1 MVDHPPKS
9 EIGGWREQVIHPRIF
24 ILIFVLSLG
33 GCKFSS
39 DPRSQKKGDE
49 PSEPIT
55 LTADQ
60 ESRIQKMCHDLDRS
74 ISNYRW
80 GIKTCDG
87 IQWKTE
93 MDSVENRPLI
103 WTEFGNPYSANKTL
117 ILSMVH
123 PDEITPLY
131 LGFQL
136 THWLKDREKEFKDIH
151 VIVAPFINPDGH
163 FRRPPIRMNAR
174 GVDVNR
180 NFPTKDWDTHAL
192 KIWKGQL
199 NSNKRRFPG
208 LKAASEP
215 ETEFQR
221 KLIKRFSPKKILS
234 IHAPLN
240 ITDYDGPSNLTLDKF
255 PKEYVQECV
264 RLRNRLRATSTGF
277 FPGSLGNYSGQEMG
291 IPTITLEL
299 PSANPKQAALFWK
312 KFQPGIH
319 SMIEFKIEK
328 EEKVTP

>member
-1 MVDHPPKS
+1 MSRAHFLSILILATALGCKPSSGPSSKGGATGDKKPPTLS
-9 EIGGWREQVIHPRIF
+9 AEQVKNI
-24 ILIFVLSLG
+24 
-33 GCKFSS
+33 
-39 DPRSQKKGDE
+39 Q
-49 PSEPIT
+49 T
-55 LTADQ
+55 LCQ
-60 ESRIQKMCHDLDRS
+60 DLDRS
-74 ISNYRW
+74 IAHYRW
-80 GIKTCDG
+80 GIKTCEG
-87 IQWKTE
+87 ITWKTE

-103 WTEFGNPYSANKTL
+103 WTEFGDPTSANKTL

-136 THWLKDREKEFKDIH
+136 VHWLKDHENKFKDIH
-151 VIVAPFINPDGH
+151 VIVAPLINPDGH
-163 FRRPPIRMNAR
+163 FRKPPIRMNAR

-180 NFPTKDWDTHAL
+180 NFPTQDWDTHAL
-192 KIWKGQL
+192 KIWKDRL
-199 NSNKRRFPG
+199 KSNKRRFPG

-221 KLIKRFSPKKILS
+221 KLIDRFSPKKILS
-234 IHAPLN
+234 VHAPLN
-240 ITDYDGPSNLTLDKF
+240 VTDYDGPSNLTLDKF
-255 PKEYVQECV
+255 PKEYIQECI
-264 RLRNRLRATSTGF
+264 RLRNRLRAKSTGF

-299 PSANPKQAALFWK
+299 PSANPRQAASFWK

-328 EEKVTP
+328 EEKATP